1 MKKIISSFALT
12 MGMLS
17 MVSCSDFLDKTSP
30 SELNTESVYN
40 STYYTGL
47 RINKI
52 YGGLSDDRTYAQ
64 DFSIVMGL
72 NTDCE
77 LIDALDNTTVH
88 ATGNYRGVM
97 NYNVDPGFTN
107 LDKVW
112 TNMYKVIED
121 ANLCIEGIRQSPL
134 LNSGSKSEVNTMK
147 RYLGEAL
154 TLRAMVYFDLVRTFG
169 DVPLKLESSKSD
181 LSNAYMA
188 KTDRDEVLDT
198 LMNNLDEAI
207 EYLPWAD
214 KVTGYTTEHTTKG
227 YAHGLLAQI
236 AMTRAGYVIREK
248 AKDGYETASYSDATY
263 PTQRPGAAERKALFE
278 RALSHW
284 TALITDGTHS
294 LNPSFENEWELVNQL
309 KLDQS
314 YHENLFE
321 IPLGEN
327 VSGELGYT
335 VGVRL
340 SGVTTKFGYG
350 NSSGKLKLTAPF
362 LYSFDKNDTRRD
374 ITCSNIEI
382 KDDDNSVTK
391 ENMKGNNPFE
401 IYVGKWDARKM
412 GASWLANNLKATAKH
427 TTGINPV
434 KMRYAQVLL
443 YYAECMNELA
453 GNPDANYEGSA
464 NGMTARQALEA
475 VHTRAFNQEDKNDA
489 KAYVNN
495 IASDKDAFFNA
506 LVQENMWE
514 FAGEGIRKYDL
525 IRWNLLVEKINEFKQ
540 TYLAELADG
549 TYQKTLYFNYL
560 DEKKTKI
567 DFSSV
572 TWYGIPD
579 GKTSAD
585 YDGSIDSFG
594 AAKLDSG
601 SDTQVDVNLPSIS
614 SGLVGDNVEVKNRYL
629 MPIASTTISATN
641 GKIHNS
647 YGYAD

>member
-1 MKKIISSFALT
+1 M
-12 MGMLS
+12 
-17 MVSCSDFLDKTSP
+17 
-30 SELNTESVYN
+30 
-40 STYYTGL
+40 
-47 RINKI
+47 
-52 YGGLSDDRTYAQ
+52 
-64 DFSIVMGL
+64 
-72 NTDCE
+72 
-77 LIDALDNTTVH
+77 
-88 ATGNYRGVM
+88 
-97 NYNVDPGFTN
+97 
-107 LDKVW
+107 
-112 TNMYKVIED
+112 
-121 ANLCIEGIRQSPL
+121 
-134 LNSGSKSEVNTMK
+134 
-147 RYLGEAL
+147 
-154 TLRAMVYFDLVRTFG
+154 
-169 DVPLKLESSKSD
+169 
-181 LSNAYMA
+181 
-188 KTDRDEVLDT
+188 
-198 LMNNLDEAI
+198 
-207 EYLPWAD
+207 
-214 KVTGYTTEHTTKG
+214 
-227 YAHGLLAQI
+227 
-236 AMTRAGYVIREK
+236 
-248 AKDGYETASYSDATY
+248 
-263 PTQRPGAAERKALFE
+263 
-278 RALSHW
+278 
-284 TALITDGTHS
+284 
-294 LNPSFENEWELVNQL
+294 
-309 KLDQS
+309 
-314 YHENLFE
+314 
-321 IPLGEN
+321 
-327 VSGELGYT
+327 GYT

-340 SGVTTKFGYG
+340 NGVTTEYGYG
-350 NSSGKLKLTAPF
+350 NSSGKMKVTAPL
-362 LYSFDKNDTRRD
+362 LYSYDKKDTRRD
-374 ITCSNIEI
+374 ITCANFEI
-382 KDDDNSVTK
+382 KQDGSNTIESMIK
-391 ENMKGNNPFE
+391 NAPFGM
-401 IYVGKWDARKM
+401 YVGKWDARKM
-412 GASWLANNLKATAKH
+412 NNTWLQNNLKATAKH

-475 VHTRAFNQEDKNDA
+475 VHTRAFNKDDKNDA

-549 TYQKTLYFNYL
+549 TYQKTIYFNYL
-560 DEKKTKI
+560 DKNKTKI

-614 SGLVGDNVEVKNRYL
+614 SGLVGDNVAVKNRYL

>member
-77 LIDALDNTTVH
+77 LIDALDNTNVH

-107 LDKVW
+107 LDRVW

-134 LNSGSKSEVNTMK
+134 LNSSSRSEANTMK

-278 RALSHW
+278 RALNHW
-284 TALITDGTHS
+284 TAIITDGTHS

-350 NSSGKLKLTAPF
+350 NSSGKMKLTAPF

-434 KMRYAQVLL
+434 KMRYSQVLL
-443 YYAECMNELA
+443 YYAECLNELA
-453 GNPDANYEGSA
+453 GGPDAHYTGDA
-464 NGMTARQALEA
+464 GLTAREALKE
-475 VHTRAFNQEDKNDA
+475 VHTRAFDA
-489 KAYVNN
+489 NHKTEAAAYV
-495 IASDKDAFFNA
+495 DALTADNFFDA
-506 LVQENMWE
+506 LVQENAWE
-514 FAGEGIRKYDL
+514 FAGETIRKYDL
-525 IRWNLLVEKINEFKQ
+525 IRWNLLVEKIKEFKQ
-540 TYLAELADG
+540 QYIADLEAG
-549 TYQKTLYFNYL
+549 KYQTKLYFNYK
-560 DEKKTKI
+560 DEAKTQI
-567 DFSSV
+567 DMSSV
-572 TWYGIPD
+572 TWYGLPE
-579 GKTSAD
+579 GKTAAD
-585 YDGSIDSFG
+585 YQGSQDSFG
-594 AAKLDSG
+594 KASLTSG
-601 SDTQVDVNLPSIS
+601 TDKFVNTALPLISD
-614 SGLVGDNVEVKNRYL
+614 GLVGDDVKVKNRYI
-629 MPIASTTISATN
+629 MPIGNSTIADSN
-641 GKIHNS
+641 GTLQNS
-647 YGYAD
+647 YGW

>member
-1 MKKIISSFALT
+1 MERS
-12 MGMLS
+12 
-17 MVSCSDFLDKTSP
+17 
-30 SELNTESVYN
+30 
-40 STYYTGL
+40 
-47 RINKI
+47 
-52 YGGLSDDRTYAQ
+52 
-64 DFSIVMGL
+64 
-72 NTDCE
+72 
-77 LIDALDNTTVH
+77 
-88 ATGNYRGVM
+88 
-97 NYNVDPGFTN
+97 
-107 LDKVW
+107 
-112 TNMYKVIED
+112 
-121 ANLCIEGIRQSPL
+121 
-134 LNSGSKSEVNTMK
+134 
-147 RYLGEAL
+147 LGEAL
-154 TLRAMVYFDLVRTFG
+154 TIRAMVYFDLVRIFG
-169 DVPLKLESSKSD
+169 DIPFKREASKSD
-181 LSNAYMA
+181 LSNAYLE
-188 KTDRDEVLDT
+188 KTDRDVIMDS
-198 LMNNLDEAI
+198 LMNDLDEAI

-214 KVTGYTTEHTTKG
+214 QAAGYTTERTTKG
-227 YAHGLLAQI
+227 YAHALLAQI

-263 PTQRPGAAERKALFE
+263 PTQRPGAADRKALYE
-278 RALSHW
+278 RALKHW
-284 TALITDGTHS
+284 SAIINDNTHN
-294 LNPSFENEWELVNQL
+294 LNPSFENEWYLINQL
-309 KLDQS
+309 SLDKT

-321 IPLGEN
+321 IPFGEN
-327 VSGELGYT
+327 VTGELGYT
-335 VGVRL
+335 VGVRMN
-340 SGVTTKFGYG
+340 GVTTEYGYG
-350 NSSGKLKLTAPF
+350 NSSGKMKVTAPL
-362 LYSFDKNDTRRD
+362 LYSYDKKDTRRD
-374 ITCSNIEI
+374 ITCANFEI
-382 KDDDNSVTK
+382 KQDGSNTIESMIK
-391 ENMKGNNPFE
+391 NAPFGM
-401 IYVGKWDARKM
+401 YVGKWDARKM
-412 GASWLANNLKATAKH
+412 NNTWLQNNLKATAKH

-475 VHTRAFNQEDKNDA
+475 VHTRAFNQADKNEA

-525 IRWNLLVEKINEFKQ
+525 IRWNLLAEKINEFKQ

-549 TYQKTLYFNYL
+549 TYQKTIYFNYL

-594 AAKLDSG
+594 AAKLDTG

-614 SGLVGDNVEVKNRYL
+614 SGLVGDNVAVKNRYL

>member
-77 LIDALDNTTVH
+77 LIDALDNTNVH

-284 TALITDGTHS
+284 TAIITDGTHS
-294 LNPSFENEWELVNQL
+294 LNPSFENEW
-309 KLDQS
+309 
-314 YHENLFE
+314 
-321 IPLGEN
+321 
-327 VSGELGYT
+327 
-335 VGVRL
+335 
-340 SGVTTKFGYG
+340 
-350 NSSGKLKLTAPF
+350 
-362 LYSFDKNDTRRD
+362 
-374 ITCSNIEI
+374 
-382 KDDDNSVTK
+382 
-391 ENMKGNNPFE
+391 
-401 IYVGKWDARKM
+401 
-412 GASWLANNLKATAKH
+412 
-427 TTGINPV
+427 
-434 KMRYAQVLL
+434 
-443 YYAECMNELA
+443 
-453 GNPDANYEGSA
+453 
-464 NGMTARQALEA
+464 
-475 VHTRAFNQEDKNDA
+475 
-489 KAYVNN
+489 
-495 IASDKDAFFNA
+495 
-506 LVQENMWE
+506 
-514 FAGEGIRKYDL
+514 
-525 IRWNLLVEKINEFKQ
+525 
-540 TYLAELADG
+540 
-549 TYQKTLYFNYL
+549 
-560 DEKKTKI
+560 
-567 DFSSV
+567 
-572 TWYGIPD
+572 
-579 GKTSAD
+579 
-585 YDGSIDSFG
+585 DS
-594 AAKLDSG
+594 
-601 SDTQVDVNLPSIS
+601 
-614 SGLVGDNVEVKNRYL
+614 
-629 MPIASTTISATN
+629 
-641 GKIHNS
+641 
-647 YGYAD
+647 

>member
-1 MKKIISSFALT
+1 MKKIISTFALSL
-12 MGMLS
+12 GMLS
-17 MVSCSDFLDKTSP
+17 MVSCSDFLDQQSP
-30 SELNTESVYN
+30 SELNKETVYN

-52 YGGLSDDRTYAQ
+52 YGGLEDDRTYAQ
-64 DFSIVMGL
+64 DFAIVMGL

-77 LIDALDNTTVH
+77 LIDALDANNVH
-88 ATGNYRGVM
+88 STANYRGVM
-97 NYNVDPGFTN
+97 NYNATPGFTN

-121 ANLCIEGIRQSPL
+121 ANLCIEGIRTSPL
-134 LNSGSKSEVNTMK
+134 LTSGSTSEQNTMK

-169 DVPLKLESSKSD
+169 DIPLKLESTKHD
-181 LSNAYMA
+181 LSNAYLP
-188 KTDRDEVLDT
+188 KTDRDVILDT
-198 LMNNLDEAI
+198 LMTDLDEAI

-248 AKDGYETASYSDATY
+248 AKEGYETASYSDPTY

-284 TALITDGTHS
+284 TAIITDGTHS
-294 LNPSFENEWELVNQL
+294 LNPSYENEWYLINQL

-321 IPLGEN
+321 IPMGEN
-327 VSGELGYT
+327 VTGELGYT

-340 SGVTTKFGYG
+340 SGVTTKYGYG
-350 NSSGKLKLTAPF
+350 NSSGKIKLTAPF
-362 LYSFDKNDTRRD
+362 LYSFDKNDLRRD

-382 KDDDNSVTK
+382 KNDENSVTR

-412 GASWLANNLKATAKH
+412 NDTWLANNLKATAKH

-434 KMRYAQVLL
+434 KMRYSQVLL

-453 GNPDANYEGSA
+453 GGPDGRYTGDA
-464 NGMTARQALEA
+464 GMTAREALKA
-475 VHTRAFNQEDKNDA
+475 VHTRAFDTAHKDEA
-489 KAYVNN
+489 AAYVDGLTADN
-495 IASDKDAFFNA
+495 FFDA
-506 LVQENMWE
+506 LVQENAWE
-514 FAGEGIRKYDL
+514 FAGESIRKYDL
-525 IRWNLLVEKINEFKQ
+525 IRWNLLAEKINEFKKQ
-540 TYLAELADG
+540 YIADLEAG
-549 TYQKTLYFNYL
+549 KYQAKLYFNYK
-560 DEKKTKI
+560 DAAKTEI
-567 DFSSV
+567 DMNSV
-572 TWYGIPD
+572 TWYGIPE
-579 GKTSAD
+579 GKTEAD
-585 YDGSIDSFG
+585 YDGNVTSFG
-594 AAKLDSG
+594 AASLTSG
-601 SDTQVDVNLPSIS
+601 KDKFVDTALPLISDGLIGDDVQ
-614 SGLVGDNVEVKNRYL
+614 VKNRYL
-629 MPIASTTISATN
+629 LPIGNSTIADSN
-641 GKIHNS
+641 GTLQNS
-647 YGYAD
+647 YGW

>member
-412 GASWLANNLKATAKH
+412 GAS
-427 TTGINPV
+427 
-434 KMRYAQVLL
+434 
-443 YYAECMNELA
+443 
-453 GNPDANYEGSA
+453 
-464 NGMTARQALEA
+464 
-475 VHTRAFNQEDKNDA
+475 
-489 KAYVNN
+489 
-495 IASDKDAFFNA
+495 
-506 LVQENMWE
+506 
-514 FAGEGIRKYDL
+514 
-525 IRWNLLVEKINEFKQ
+525 
-540 TYLAELADG
+540 
-549 TYQKTLYFNYL
+549 
-560 DEKKTKI
+560 
-567 DFSSV
+567 
-572 TWYGIPD
+572 
-579 GKTSAD
+579 
-585 YDGSIDSFG
+585 
-594 AAKLDSG
+594 
-601 SDTQVDVNLPSIS
+601 
-614 SGLVGDNVEVKNRYL
+614 
-629 MPIASTTISATN
+629 
-641 GKIHNS
+641 
-647 YGYAD
+647 

>member
-72 NTDCE
+72 NTDC
-77 LIDALDNTTVH
+77 D
-88 ATGNYRGVM
+88 
-97 NYNVDPGFTN
+97 NVDPGFTN

-263 PTQRPGAAERKALFE
+263 PPQRPGAAERKALFE

-284 TALITDGTHS
+284 TAIITDGTHS
-294 LNPSFENEWELVNQL
+294 LNPSFENEWELINQL

-350 NSSGKLKLTAPF
+350 NSSGKMKLTAPF

-427 TTGINPV
+427 YRYQPCQDALLSGIALL
-434 KMRYAQVLL
+434 RRVL
-443 YYAECMNELA
+443 E
-453 GNPDANYEGSA
+453 
-464 NGMTARQALEA
+464 
-475 VHTRAFNQEDKNDA
+475 
-489 KAYVNN
+489 
-495 IASDKDAFFNA
+495 
-506 LVQENMWE
+506 
-514 FAGEGIRKYDL
+514 
-525 IRWNLLVEKINEFKQ
+525 
-540 TYLAELADG
+540 
-549 TYQKTLYFNYL
+549 
-560 DEKKTKI
+560 
-567 DFSSV
+567 
-572 TWYGIPD
+572 
-579 GKTSAD
+579 
-585 YDGSIDSFG
+585 
-594 AAKLDSG
+594 
-601 SDTQVDVNLPSIS
+601 
-614 SGLVGDNVEVKNRYL
+614 
-629 MPIASTTISATN
+629 
-641 GKIHNS
+641 
-647 YGYAD
+647 

>member
-77 LIDALDNTTVH
+77 LIDALDNTNVH

-278 RALSHW
+278 
-284 TALITDGTHS
+284 
-294 LNPSFENEWELVNQL
+294 
-309 KLDQS
+309 
-314 YHENLFE
+314 
-321 IPLGEN
+321 
-327 VSGELGYT
+327 
-335 VGVRL
+335 
-340 SGVTTKFGYG
+340 
-350 NSSGKLKLTAPF
+350 
-362 LYSFDKNDTRRD
+362 
-374 ITCSNIEI
+374 
-382 KDDDNSVTK
+382 
-391 ENMKGNNPFE
+391 
-401 IYVGKWDARKM
+401 
-412 GASWLANNLKATAKH
+412 
-427 TTGINPV
+427 
-434 KMRYAQVLL
+434 
-443 YYAECMNELA
+443 
-453 GNPDANYEGSA
+453 
-464 NGMTARQALEA
+464 
-475 VHTRAFNQEDKNDA
+475 
-489 KAYVNN
+489 
-495 IASDKDAFFNA
+495 
-506 LVQENMWE
+506 
-514 FAGEGIRKYDL
+514 
-525 IRWNLLVEKINEFKQ
+525 
-540 TYLAELADG
+540 
-549 TYQKTLYFNYL
+549 
-560 DEKKTKI
+560 
-567 DFSSV
+567 
-572 TWYGIPD
+572 
-579 GKTSAD
+579 
-585 YDGSIDSFG
+585 SIFR
-594 AAKLDSG
+594 
-601 SDTQVDVNLPSIS
+601 
-614 SGLVGDNVEVKNRYL
+614 E
-629 MPIASTTISATN
+629 
-641 GKIHNS
+641 
-647 YGYAD
+647 